1 MLIMNKLLKISKVQ
15 SSLLLLI
22 FIFVSCQSNN
32 NIESNSIYKF
42 QKQLIEDETT
52 GSNVAMVFKD
62 DKVIYKQIVNSGK
75 DGDKNIN
82 DDTIFPVW
90 SMSKPIT
97 IVAMMTLFEDGLI
110 DFDDNVSDY
119 IPSFKN
125 IKCKGKVDEIYECQ
139 NSLKIIHLMT
149 HRSGYKYY
157 NWKIYR
163 LQPGEAMGRFI
174 SHEKYDNL
182 EDFVEDVAKEPV
194 EYEPGSQYVYGINQA
209 ILGRIIEIVTKKSFY
224 EYLKDRIF
232 DPLNMMNTKFYL
244 TVEDRNKF
252 QPLYLKSQ
260 SIKEFTN
267 SYDEL
272 HYEIDNHAYFGGEGL
287 VSTLDDYAKFCK
299 MLLNNGEFEGE
310 RIISKNSIDIM
321 TEKHSEGDNGFYNA
335 FSLFVLEDPEE
346 DGRNSSKGIYGWSGY
361 HNTHFWID
369 NEKNLFGLFMTR
381 AREYSQDIQNDFRQ
395 AVYSIY

>member
-1 MLIMNKLLKISKVQ
+1 MKRFFKFSKVQ
-15 SSLLLLI
+15 LFYLPLI
-22 FIFVSCQSNN
+22 LILVSCHSDNK
-32 NIESNSIYKF
+32 IENNSIYKF

-62 DKVIYKQIVNSGK
+62 DKIIYKEVVNSEK
-75 DGDKNIN
+75 KGDKNIN
-82 DDTIFPVW
+82 DETIFPVW

-97 IVAMMTLFEDGLI
+97 TVAMMTLFEDGLI
-110 DFDDNVSDY
+110 DFNDNVSDY

-125 IKCKGKVDEIYECQ
+125 IKCKGKVDQIYECE

-163 LQPGEAMGRFI
+163 LQPDEAMGRFI

-182 EDFVEDVAKEPV
+182 EDFVEDVANEPL
-194 EYEPGSQYVYGINQA
+194 EYEPGTQYVYGINQA
-209 ILGRIIEIVTKKSFY
+209 ILGRIVEVVTKKSFY
-224 EYLKDRIF
+224 EYLKERIF
-232 DPLNMMNTKFYL
+232 DPLDMMNTKFYL
-244 TVEDRNKF
+244 TSEDRNKF
-252 QPLYLKSQ
+252 QPLYLNSM
-260 SIKEFTN
+260 STKEYTN

-272 HYEIDNHAYFGGEGL
+272 HYEINNHAYFGGEGL
-287 VSTLDDYAKFCK
+287 VSTLEDYAKFCK
-299 MLLNNGEFEGE
+299 MLLNGGELKGQ

-321 TEKHSEGDNGFYNA
+321 TEKHSDGNDGFYNA
-335 FSLFVLEDPEE
+335 FSLFVLEDPLE

-381 AREYSQDIQNDFRQ
+381 AREYSQDIQNDFRE

>member
-1 MLIMNKLLKISKVQ
+1 MKSSFKLSKVQ
-15 SSLLLLI
+15 LFYLPLI
-22 FIFVSCQSNN
+22 LILVSCHSDNK
-32 NIESNSIYKF
+32 IENNSIYKF

-62 DKVIYKQIVNSGK
+62 DKIIYKQVVNSEK
-75 DGDKNIN
+75 EGDKNIN
-82 DDTIFPVW
+82 DETIFPVW

-97 IVAMMTLFEDGLI
+97 TVAMMTLFEDGLI
-110 DFDDNVSDY
+110 DFNDNVSDY

-125 IKCKGKVDEIYECQ
+125 IKCKGKVDQIYECE

-163 LQPGEAMGRFI
+163 LQPGEAMGRYI

-182 EDFVEDVAKEPV
+182 EEFVEDVSNEPL
-194 EYEPGSQYVYGINQA
+194 EYEPGTQYVYGINQA
-209 ILGRIIEIVTKKSFY
+209 ILGRIVEVVTKKSFY
-224 EYLKDRIF
+224 EYLKERIF
-232 DPLNMMNTKFYL
+232 DPLDMMNTKFYL
-244 TVEDRNKF
+244 TSEDRNKF
-252 QPLYLKSQ
+252 QPLYLNSM
-260 SIKEFTN
+260 STKEYTN

-272 HYEIDNHAYFGGEGL
+272 HYEINNHAYFGGEGL
-287 VSTLDDYAKFCK
+287 VSTLEDYAKFCK
-299 MLLNNGEFEGE
+299 MLLNGGELKGQ

-321 TEKHSEGDNGFYNA
+321 TEKHSDGNDGFYNA
-335 FSLFVLEDPEE
+335 FSLFVLEDPLE

-381 AREYSQDIQNDFRQ
+381 AREYSQDIQNDFRE

>member
-1 MLIMNKLLKISKVQ
+1 MKRFFKFSKVQ
-15 SSLLLLI
+15 LFYLSLILI
-22 FIFVSCQSNN
+22 LVSCQSDNK
-32 NIESNSIYKF
+32 IENNSIYKF

-62 DKVIYKQIVNSGK
+62 DKIIYKEVVNSEK
-75 DGDKNIN
+75 KGDKNIN
-82 DDTIFPVW
+82 DETIFPVW

-97 IVAMMTLFEDGLI
+97 TVAMMPLFEDGLI
-110 DFDDNVSDY
+110 DFNDNVSDY

-125 IKCKGKVDEIYECQ
+125 IKCKGKVDQIYECE

-163 LQPGEAMGRFI
+163 LQPDEAMGRYI

-182 EDFVEDVAKEPV
+182 EDFVEDVANEPL
-194 EYEPGSQYVYGINQA
+194 EYEPGTQYVYGINQA
-209 ILGRIIEIVTKKSFY
+209 ILGRIVEVVTKKSFY
-224 EYLKDRIF
+224 EYLKERIF
-232 DPLNMMNTKFYL
+232 DPLDMMNTKFYL
-244 TVEDRNKF
+244 TSEDRNKF
-252 QPLYLKSQ
+252 QPLYLNSM
-260 SIKEFTN
+260 STKEYTN

-272 HYEIDNHAYFGGEGL
+272 HYEINNHAYFGGEGL
-287 VSTLDDYAKFCK
+287 VSTLEDYAKFCK
-299 MLLNNGEFEGE
+299 MLLNGGELKGQ

-321 TEKHSEGDNGFYNA
+321 TEKHSDGNDGFYNA
-335 FSLFVLEDPEE
+335 FSLFVLEDPLE

-381 AREYSQDIQNDFRQ
+381 AREYSQDIQNDFRE

>member
-1 MLIMNKLLKISKVQ
+1 MERFYSLSKAQLIYLSIT
-15 SSLLLLI
+15 LI
-22 FIFVSCQSNN
+22 FISCK
-32 NIESNSIYKF
+32 SNSQIDNNAIYSF

-62 DKVIYKQIVNSGK
+62 DKIVYKQFVNSK
-75 DGDKNIN
+75 KEGDKDIN
-82 DDTIFPVW
+82 DQTIFPVW

-110 DFDDNVSDY
+110 DFNDNVSDY
-119 IPSFKN
+119 IPSFEN
-125 IKCKGKVDEIYECQ
+125 IKCKGKVDQIYKCE

-157 NWKIYR
+157 NWKIYS
-163 LQPGEAMGRFI
+163 LQPDEAMGRYI

-182 EDFVEDVAKEPV
+182 SNFVEDVANEPL
-194 EYEPGSQYVYGINQA
+194 EYEPGTKYVYGLNQA
-209 ILGRIIEIVTKKSFY
+209 ILGRIVEVVTKKSFY
-224 EYLKDRIF
+224 EYLKERIF
-232 DPLNMMNTKFYL
+232 DPLEMINTKFYL
-244 TVEDRNKF
+244 TSEDRDKF
-252 QPLYLKSQ
+252 QPLYLNSM

-272 HYEIDNHAYFGGEGL
+272 HYEINNHAYFGGEGL
-287 VSTLDDYAKFCK
+287 VSTLEDYAKFCK
-299 MLLNNGEFEGE
+299 MLLNGGELEGH

-321 TEKHSEGDNGFYNA
+321 TEKHSEGDDGFYNA

-346 DGRNSSKGIYGWSGY
+346 DGRNTSKGIFGWSGY

-381 AREYSQDIQNDFRQ
+381 AREYNQDIQNDFRE

>member
-1 MLIMNKLLKISKVQ
+1 MKRFFKFSKVQ
-15 SSLLLLI
+15 LFYISLILI
-22 FIFVSCQSNN
+22 LVSCQSDNK
-32 NIESNSIYKF
+32 IENNSIYKF

-62 DKVIYKQIVNSGK
+62 DKIIYKEVVNSEK
-75 DGDKNIN
+75 KGDKNIN
-82 DDTIFPVW
+82 DETIFPVW

-97 IVAMMTLFEDGLI
+97 TVAMMTLFEDGLI
-110 DFDDNVSDY
+110 DFNDNVSDY

-125 IKCKGKVDEIYECQ
+125 IKCKGKVDQIYECE

-163 LQPGEAMGRFI
+163 LQPDEAMGRFI

-182 EDFVEDVAKEPV
+182 EDFVEDVANEPL
-194 EYEPGSQYVYGINQA
+194 EYEPGTQYVYGINQA
-209 ILGRIIEIVTKKSFY
+209 ILGRIVEVVTKKSFY
-224 EYLKDRIF
+224 EYLKERIF
-232 DPLNMMNTKFYL
+232 DPLDMMNTKFYL
-244 TVEDRNKF
+244 TSEDRNKF
-252 QPLYLKSQ
+252 QPLYLNSM
-260 SIKEFTN
+260 STKEYTN

-272 HYEIDNHAYFGGEGL
+272 HYEINNHAYFGGEGL
-287 VSTLDDYAKFCK
+287 VSTLEDYAKFCK
-299 MLLNNGEFEGE
+299 MLLNGGELKGQ

-321 TEKHSEGDNGFYNA
+321 TEKHSDGNDGFYNA
-335 FSLFVLEDPEE
+335 FSLFVLEDPLE

-381 AREYSQDIQNDFRQ
+381 AREYSQDIQNDFRE

>member
-1 MLIMNKLLKISKVQ
+1 MKRFFKFSKVQ
-15 SSLLLLI
+15 LFYLSLILI
-22 FIFVSCQSNN
+22 LVSCQSDNK
-32 NIESNSIYKF
+32 IENNSIYKF

-62 DKVIYKQIVNSGK
+62 DKIIYKEVVNSEK
-75 DGDKNIN
+75 KGDKNIN
-82 DDTIFPVW
+82 DETIFPVW

-97 IVAMMTLFEDGLI
+97 TVAMMTLFEDGLI
-110 DFDDNVSDY
+110 DFNDNVSDY

-125 IKCKGKVDEIYECQ
+125 IKCKGKVDQIYECE

-163 LQPGEAMGRFI
+163 LQPDEAMGRFI

-182 EDFVEDVAKEPV
+182 EDFVEDVANEPL
-194 EYEPGSQYVYGINQA
+194 EYEPGTQYVYGINQA
-209 ILGRIIEIVTKKSFY
+209 ILGRIVEVVTKKSFY
-224 EYLKDRIF
+224 EYLKERIF
-232 DPLNMMNTKFYL
+232 DPLDMMNTKFYL
-244 TVEDRNKF
+244 TSEDRNKF
-252 QPLYLKSQ
+252 QPLYLNSM
-260 SIKEFTN
+260 STKEYTN

-272 HYEIDNHAYFGGEGL
+272 HYEINNHAYFGGEGL
-287 VSTLDDYAKFCK
+287 VSTLEDYAKFCK
-299 MLLNNGEFEGE
+299 MLLNGGELKGQ

-321 TEKHSEGDNGFYNA
+321 TEKHSDGNDGFYNA
-335 FSLFVLEDPEE
+335 FSLFVLEDPLE

-381 AREYSQDIQNDFRQ
+381 AREYSQDIQNDFRE

>member
-1 MLIMNKLLKISKVQ
+1 MKSLYKKYKIKSSILIII
-15 SSLLLLI
+15 LI
-22 FIFVSCQSNN
+22 FFSCLSNN
-32 NIESNSIYKF
+32 NSESNPINKF

-62 DKVIYKQIVNSGK
+62 DKIIYKQVVNSGK
-75 DGDKNIN
+75 DGDKDIN

-97 IVAMMTLFEDGLI
+97 TVAMMSLFEEGLI
-110 DFDDNVSDY
+110 DFSDNVSDY

-125 IKCKGKVDEIYECQ
+125 IKCKGKIDQIYQCQ

-163 LQPGEAMGRFI
+163 LQPEEAMGRYI
-174 SHEKYDNL
+174 SHDKYDNL
-182 EDFVEDVAKEPV
+182 EDFVEDLAKEPL
-194 EYEPGSQYVYGINQA
+194 EYEPGTQYVYGLNQA
-209 ILGRIIEIVTKKSFY
+209 ILGRIIEVVTKKSFY
-224 EYLKDRIF
+224 EYLKERIF
-232 DPLNMMNTKFYL
+232 EPLGMKNTKFYL
-244 TVEDRNKF
+244 TAEDRNQF
-252 QPLYLKSQ
+252 QPLFLNSQ

-272 HYEIDNHAYFGGEGL
+272 KYEINNHAYFGGEGL
-287 VSTLDDYAKFCK
+287 VSTLEDYAKFCR
-299 MLLNNGEFEGE
+299 MLLNNGEFNGN

-321 TEKHSEGDNGFYNA
+321 TEKHSDGDDGFYNA
-335 FSLFVLEDPEE
+335 FSLFVLEDPQE

-381 AREYSQDIQNDFRQ
+381 AREYSQDIQNDFRE

>member
-1 MLIMNKLLKISKVQ
+1 MKKFFKLSKVKLFYL
-15 SSLLLLI
+15 SLILI
-22 FIFVSCQSNN
+22 LVSCQSDNKN
-32 NIESNSIYKF
+32 ENNSIYKF

-62 DKVIYKQIVNSGK
+62 DKIIYKQVVNSDK
-75 DGDKNIN
+75 EGDKNIN
-82 DDTIFPVW
+82 DETIFPVW

-97 IVAMMTLFEDGLI
+97 TVAMMTLFEDGLI
-110 DFDDNVSDY
+110 DFNDNVSDY

-125 IKCKGKVDEIYECQ
+125 IKCKGKVDQIYDCD

-163 LQPGEAMGRFI
+163 LQPDEAMGRYI
-174 SHEKYDNL
+174 SNEKYDNL
-182 EDFVEDVAKEPV
+182 RDFVEDVANEPL
-194 EYEPGSQYVYGINQA
+194 EYEPGTQYVYGINQA
-209 ILGRIIEIVTKKSFY
+209 ILGRIVEVVTKKSFY
-224 EYLKDRIF
+224 EYLKERIF
-232 DPLNMMNTKFYL
+232 DPLDMMNTKFYL
-244 TVEDRNKF
+244 TSEDRNKF
-252 QPLYLKSQ
+252 QPLFLNSM

-272 HYEIDNHAYFGGEGL
+272 HYEINNHAYFGGEGL
-287 VSTLDDYAKFCK
+287 VSTLEDYAKFCK
-299 MLLNNGEFEGE
+299 MLLNGGQFQGQ

-321 TEKHSEGDNGFYNA
+321 TEKHSDGDDGFYNA
-335 FSLFVLEDPEE
+335 FSLFVLEDPVE

-381 AREYSQDIQNDFRQ
+381 AREYNQDIQNDFRE

>member
-1 MLIMNKLLKISKVQ
+1 MKRFFKFSKVQ
-15 SSLLLLI
+15 LFYLS
-22 FIFVSCQSNN
+22 FISILVSCQSDN
-32 NIESNSIYKF
+32 NIENNAIYKF
-42 QKQLIEDETT
+42 QKQLIIDETT

-62 DKVIYKQIVNSGK
+62 DEIIYKQVVNSEK
-75 DGDKNIN
+75 KGDKNIN
-82 DDTIFPVW
+82 DETIFPVW

-97 IVAMMTLFEDGLI
+97 TVAMMTLFEDGLI
-110 DFDDNVSDY
+110 DFNDNVSDY

-125 IKCKGKVDEIYECQ
+125 IKCKGKVDQIYDCE

-163 LQPGEAMGRFI
+163 LQSGESMGRYI

-182 EDFVEDVAKEPV
+182 ENFVEDVAKEPL
-194 EYEPGSQYVYGINQA
+194 EYEPGTQYVYGINQA
-209 ILGRIIEIVTKKSFY
+209 ILGRIVEVVTKKSFY
-224 EYLKDRIF
+224 EYLKQRIF
-232 DPLNMMNTKFYL
+232 DPLDMMNTKFYL
-244 TVEDRNKF
+244 TSEDRNKF
-252 QPLYLKSQ
+252 QPLYLNSM

-272 HYEIDNHAYFGGEGL
+272 HYEKDNHAYFGGEGL
-287 VSTLDDYAKFCK
+287 VSTLEDYAKFCK
-299 MLLNNGEFEGE
+299 MLLNGGELQGQ
-310 RIISKNSIDIM
+310 RIISKNSIELM
-321 TEKHSEGDNGFYNA
+321 TEKHSEGDDGFYNA
-335 FSLFVLEDPEE
+335 FSLFVLEDPVK
-346 DGRNSSKGIYGWSGY
+346 DGRNTSKGIYGWSGY

-381 AREYSQDIQNDFRQ
+381 AREYSQDIQNDFRN

>member
-1 MLIMNKLLKISKVQ
+1 MKRFFKFSKVQ
-15 SSLLLLI
+15 LFYLSLILI
-22 FIFVSCQSNN
+22 LVSCQSDNK
-32 NIESNSIYKF
+32 IENNSIYKF

-62 DKVIYKQIVNSGK
+62 DKIIYKQVVNSEK
-75 DGDKNIN
+75 EGDKNIN
-82 DDTIFPVW
+82 DETIFPVW

-97 IVAMMTLFEDGLI
+97 TVAMMTLFEDGLI
-110 DFDDNVSDY
+110 DFNDNVSDY

-125 IKCKGKVDEIYECQ
+125 IKCKGKVDQIYECE

-163 LQPGEAMGRFI
+163 LQPDEAMGRFI

-182 EDFVEDVAKEPV
+182 EDFVEDVANEPL
-194 EYEPGSQYVYGINQA
+194 EYEPGTQYVYGINQA
-209 ILGRIIEIVTKKSFY
+209 ILGRIVEVVTKKSFY

-232 DPLNMMNTKFYL
+232 DPLDMMNTKFYL
-244 TVEDRNKF
+244 TSEDRNKF
-252 QPLYLKSQ
+252 QPLYLNSM
-260 SIKEFTN
+260 STKEYTN

-272 HYEIDNHAYFGGEGL
+272 HYEINNHAYFGGEGL
-287 VSTLDDYAKFCK
+287 VSTLEDYAKFCK
-299 MLLNNGEFEGE
+299 MLLNGGELKGQ

-321 TEKHSEGDNGFYNA
+321 TEKYSDGNDGFYNA
-335 FSLFVLEDPEE
+335 FSLFVLEDPLE

-381 AREYSQDIQNDFRQ
+381 AREYSQDIQNDFRE

>member
-1 MLIMNKLLKISKVQ
+1 METFYKLSKAQLIYLSIT
-15 SSLLLLI
+15 LI
-22 FIFVSCQSNN
+22 FISCK
-32 NIESNSIYKF
+32 SNSKIDNNAIYSF

-62 DKVIYKQIVNSGK
+62 DKIIYKQFVNSK
-75 DGDKNIN
+75 KEGDKDIN
-82 DDTIFPVW
+82 DQTIFPVW

-97 IVAMMTLFEDGLI
+97 TVAMMTLFEDGLI
-110 DFDDNVSDY
+110 DFNDNVSDY
-119 IPSFKN
+119 IPSFEN
-125 IKCKGKVDEIYECQ
+125 IKCKGKVDQIYKCE

-157 NWKIYR
+157 NWKIYS
-163 LQPGEAMGRFI
+163 LQPDEAMGRYI

-182 EDFVEDVAKEPV
+182 SNFVEDVANEPL
-194 EYEPGSQYVYGINQA
+194 EYEPGTKYVYGINQA
-209 ILGRIIEIVTKKSFY
+209 ILGRIVEVVTKKSFY
-224 EYLKDRIF
+224 EYLKERIF
-232 DPLNMMNTKFYL
+232 DPLEMINTKFYL
-244 TVEDRNKF
+244 TSEDRDKF
-252 QPLYLKSQ
+252 QPLFLNSM

-272 HYEIDNHAYFGGEGL
+272 HYEINNHAYFGGEGL
-287 VSTLDDYAKFCK
+287 VSTLEDYAKFCK
-299 MLLNNGEFEGE
+299 MLLNGGELEGH

-321 TEKHSEGDNGFYNA
+321 TEKHSEGDDGFYNA

-346 DGRNSSKGIYGWSGY
+346 DGRNTSKGIFGWSGY

-381 AREYSQDIQNDFRQ
+381 AREYNQDIQNDFRE

>member
-1 MLIMNKLLKISKVQ
+1 MKSSFKLSKVQ
-15 SSLLLLI
+15 LFYLPLI
-22 FIFVSCQSNN
+22 LILVSCQSDNK
-32 NIESNSIYKF
+32 IENNSIYKF

-62 DKVIYKQIVNSGK
+62 DKIIYKQVVNSEK
-75 DGDKNIN
+75 EGDKNIN
-82 DDTIFPVW
+82 DETIFPVW

-97 IVAMMTLFEDGLI
+97 TVAMMTLFEDGLI
-110 DFDDNVSDY
+110 DFNDNVSDY

-125 IKCKGKVDEIYECQ
+125 IKCKGKVDQIYECE

-163 LQPGEAMGRFI
+163 LQPGEAMGRYI

-182 EDFVEDVAKEPV
+182 EEFVEDVSNEPL
-194 EYEPGSQYVYGINQA
+194 EYEPGTQYVYGINQA
-209 ILGRIIEIVTKKSFY
+209 ILGRIVEVVTKKSFY
-224 EYLKDRIF
+224 EYLKERIF
-232 DPLNMMNTKFYL
+232 DPLDMMNTKFYL
-244 TVEDRNKF
+244 TSEDRNKF
-252 QPLYLKSQ
+252 QPLYLNSM
-260 SIKEFTN
+260 STKEYTN

-272 HYEIDNHAYFGGEGL
+272 HYEINNHAYFGGEGL
-287 VSTLDDYAKFCK
+287 VSTLEDYAKFCK
-299 MLLNNGEFEGE
+299 MLLNGGELKGQ

-321 TEKHSEGDNGFYNA
+321 TEKHSDGNDGFYNA
-335 FSLFVLEDPEE
+335 FSLFVLEDPLE

-381 AREYSQDIQNDFRQ
+381 AREYSQDIQNDFRE

>member
-1 MLIMNKLLKISKVQ
+1 MKKFFKLSKVQ
-15 SSLLLLI
+15 LIYLSLTLI
-22 FIFVSCQSNN
+22 LVSCQSNN
-32 NIESNSIYKF
+32 KSENNAIYKF

-62 DKVIYKQIVNSGK
+62 DKIIYKQVVNSEM

-97 IVAMMTLFEDGLI
+97 TVAMMTLFEDGLI
-110 DFDDNVSDY
+110 DFNDNVSDY

-125 IKCKGKVDEIYECQ
+125 IKCKGMVDQIYDCD
-139 NSLKIIHLMT
+139 NPLKIIHLMT

-163 LQPGEAMGRFI
+163 LQPGESMGRYI

-182 EDFVEDVAKEPV
+182 KDFVEDVAKEPL
-194 EYEPGSQYVYGINQA
+194 EYEPGTQYVYGINQA
-209 ILGRIIEIVTKKSFY
+209 ILGRIVEVVTKKSFY
-224 EYLKDRIF
+224 KYLKERIF
-232 DPLNMMNTKFYL
+232 DPLDMMNTKFYL
-244 TVEDRNKF
+244 TTEDRNKF
-252 QPLYLKSQ
+252 QPLYLNSR

-287 VSTLDDYAKFCK
+287 VSTLEDYAKFCK
-299 MLLNNGEFEGE
+299 MLLNGGELQGQ

-321 TEKHSEGDNGFYNA
+321 TEKHSDGEDGFYNA
-335 FSLFVLEDPEE
+335 FSLFVLEDPKE

-381 AREYSQDIQNDFRQ
+381 ARDYSQDIQNDFRE

>member
-1 MLIMNKLLKISKVQ
+1 MKSLYKKYKIKSSILIII
-15 SSLLLLI
+15 LI
-22 FIFVSCQSNN
+22 FFSCLSNN
-32 NIESNSIYKF
+32 NSESNPINKF

-62 DKVIYKQIVNSGK
+62 DKIIYKQVVNSGK
-75 DGDKNIN
+75 DGDKDIN

-97 IVAMMTLFEDGLI
+97 TVAMMSLFEEGLI
-110 DFDDNVSDY
+110 DFSDNVSDY

-125 IKCKGKVDEIYECQ
+125 IKCKGKIDQIYQCQ

-163 LQPGEAMGRFI
+163 LQPEEAMGRYI
-174 SHEKYDNL
+174 SHDKYDNL
-182 EDFVEDVAKEPV
+182 EDFVEDLAKEPL
-194 EYEPGSQYVYGINQA
+194 EYEPGTQYVYGLNQA
-209 ILGRIIEIVTKKSFY
+209 ILGRIIEVVTKKSFY
-224 EYLKDRIF
+224 EYLKERIF
-232 DPLNMMNTKFYL
+232 EPLGMKNTKFYL
-244 TVEDRNKF
+244 TAEDRNQF
-252 QPLYLKSQ
+252 QPLFLNSQ

-272 HYEIDNHAYFGGEGL
+272 KYEINNHAYFGGEGL
-287 VSTLDDYAKFCK
+287 VSTLEDYAKFCR
-299 MLLNNGEFEGE
+299 MLLNNGELNGN

-321 TEKHSEGDNGFYNA
+321 TEKHSDGDDGFYNA
-335 FSLFVLEDPEE
+335 FSLFVLEDPQE

-381 AREYSQDIQNDFRQ
+381 AREYSQDIQNDFRE

>member
-1 MLIMNKLLKISKVQ
+1 MKRFFKFSKVQ
-15 SSLLLLI
+15 LFYLSIILI
-22 FIFVSCQSNN
+22 LVSCQSDNK
-32 NIESNSIYKF
+32 IENNSIYKF

-62 DKVIYKQIVNSGK
+62 DKIIYKEVVNSEK
-75 DGDKNIN
+75 KGDKNIN
-82 DDTIFPVW
+82 DETIFPVW

-97 IVAMMTLFEDGLI
+97 TVAMMTLFEDGLI
-110 DFDDNVSDY
+110 DFNDNVSDY

-125 IKCKGKVDEIYECQ
+125 IKCKGKVDQIYECE

-163 LQPGEAMGRFI
+163 LQPDEAMGRFI

-182 EDFVEDVAKEPV
+182 EDFVEDVANEPL
-194 EYEPGSQYVYGINQA
+194 EYEPGTQYVYGINQA
-209 ILGRIIEIVTKKSFY
+209 ILGRIVEVVTKKSFY
-224 EYLKDRIF
+224 EYLKERIF
-232 DPLNMMNTKFYL
+232 DPLDMMNTKFYL
-244 TVEDRNKF
+244 TSEDRNKF
-252 QPLYLKSQ
+252 QPLYLNSM
-260 SIKEFTN
+260 STKEYTN

-272 HYEIDNHAYFGGEGL
+272 HYEINNHAYFGGEGL
-287 VSTLDDYAKFCK
+287 VSTLEDYAKFCK
-299 MLLNNGEFEGE
+299 MLLNGGELKGQ

-321 TEKHSEGDNGFYNA
+321 TEKHSDGNDGFYNA
-335 FSLFVLEDPEE
+335 FSLFVLEDPLE

-381 AREYSQDIQNDFRQ
+381 AREYSQDIQNDFRE